1 MANWR
6 TGHGVDPVGTVSQS
20 DIDTWYASK
29 DRTVEHGWDD
39 AHAYVTQI
47 ISQGIPSG
55 HTVKHGVQGGK
66 YFLTISGDNINKTW
80 S

>member
-6 TGHGVDPVGTVSQS
+6 TGHGVDAVGSVSQS

-29 DRTVEHGWDD
+29 DRTAEHGWDD

-47 ISQGIPSG
+47 ISQGIPAG
-55 HTVKHGVQGGK
+55 HTVKHGVESGK

>member
-6 TGHGVDPVGTVSQS
+6 TGHGVDPVGTVSES

-29 DRTVEHGWDD
+29 DRTTEHGWDD

-47 ISQGIPSG
+47 ISQGIPAG
-55 HTVKHGVQGGK
+55 HTVKHGVDSGK
-66 YFLTISGDNINKTW
+66 YFLKISGDNINKTW